1 MYPKQVESAANLRQ
15 YSYVRTLGAYRP
27 HFQGIPEEYY
37 PLSAC
42 EVIAYSIFVLAIIG
56 GSLGLMIGLLFWVTN
71 RGLVDYTIVWS
82 IIFLAFVLFL
92 LVAFYAGGRNRIRE
106 EKRLIVE
113 QQKKQEGMKGK
124 GKEKNAARVDQI
136 DI

>member
-1 MYPKQVESAANLRQ
+1 
-15 YSYVRTLGAYRP
+15 
-27 HFQGIPEEYY
+27 
-37 PLSAC
+37 
-42 EVIAYSIFVLAIIG
+42 
-56 GSLGLMIGLLFWVTN
+56 MIGLLFWVTN

-124 GKEKNAARVDQI
+124 GKEKNAARVD
-136 DI
+136 